1 MKMSE
6 LSIKPYVHH
15 AQYYETDQMGIIHH
29 SNYIRWM
36 EEARLDFM
44 SQCGVPYKHLEE
56 MGIIIPV
63 LSVSCEY
70 RSMVHFDDSVAIHVK
85 MVRYSA
91 IKMNLEY
98 TFYNAATEELT
109 TAGTSSHCFL
119 NRDYRPISLKK
130 NYPDIDRRF
139 REMLTL

>member
-1 MKMSE
+1 MSE
-6 LSIKPYVHH
+6 ISIKPYVHH

-44 SQCGVPYKHLEE
+44 SQCGVPYKQLEE

-70 RSMVHFDDSVAIHVK
+70 RSMVHFDDHVTINVK
-85 MVRYSA
+85 VVRYSS

-98 TFYNAATEELT
+98 TFTNSATGQLT
-109 TAGTSSHCFL
+109 TTGTSSHCFL

-130 NYPDIDRRF
+130 DFPDIDRRF

>member
-1 MKMSE
+1 MSE
-6 LSIKPYVHH
+6 ISIKPYVHH

-44 SQCGVPYKHLEE
+44 SQCGVPYKQLEE

-70 RSMVHFDDSVAIHVK
+70 RSMVHFDDHVTISVKV
-85 MVRYSA
+85 VRYSS

-98 TFYNAATEELT
+98 TFTNSVTGQLT
-109 TAGTSSHCFL
+109 TTGTSSHCFL
-119 NRDYRPISLKK
+119 NRNYRPISLKK
-130 NYPDIDRRF
+130 DFPDIDRRF

>member
-1 MKMSE
+1 MSE
-6 LSIKPYVHH
+6 FSIKPYVHH
-15 AQYYETDQMGIIHH
+15 AQYYETDQMSIIHH

-36 EEARLDFM
+36 EEARIDFM
-44 SQCGVPYKHLEE
+44 GQCGVSYKDLEE

-70 RSMVHFDDSVAIHVK
+70 RNMVHFDDDVMIHVK
-85 MVRYSA
+85 VVRYSG

-98 TFYNAATEELT
+98 AITNAATGELT
-109 TAGTSSHCFL
+109 TTGTSSHCFL

-130 NYPDIDRRF
+130 DYADIDNRF
-139 REMLTL
+139 RKMLTL

>member
-1 MKMSE
+1 MSE
-6 LSIKPYVHH
+6 ISIKPYVHH
-15 AQYYETDQMGIIHH
+15 AQYYETDQMSIIHH

-44 SQCGVPYKHLEE
+44 SQCGVPYKELEE

-70 RSMVHFDDSVAIHVK
+70 RSMVHFDDDVIIHVK
-85 MVRYSA
+85 VVRYSG

-98 TFYNAATEELT
+98 TFTNVATGELT
-109 TAGTSSHCFL
+109 TTGTSSHCFL

-130 NYPDIDRRF
+130 DYADIDNRF
-139 REMLTL
+139 RKMLAM

>member
-1 MKMSE
+1 MSE
-6 LSIKPYVHH
+6 ISIKPYVHH
-15 AQYYETDQMGIIHH
+15 AQYYETDQMSIIHH

-36 EEARLDFM
+36 EEARIDFM
-44 SQCGVPYKHLEE
+44 GQCGVSYKDLEE

-70 RSMVHFDDSVAIHVK
+70 RNMVHFDDDVIIHVK
-85 MVRYSA
+85 VVRYSG

-98 TFYNAATEELT
+98 AFTNAATGELT
-109 TAGTSSHCFL
+109 TTGTSSHCFL

-130 NYPDIDRRF
+130 DYADIDNRF
-139 REMLTL
+139 RKMLTL